1 MHTVLSDCSKT
12 VHFVG
17 IGGVSMSGLAEV
29 LLTRGFSVTGSDM
42 KESPALA
49 RLRALGVKTFVG
61 HCAEQV
67 GDSDLVIR
75 TSAIPDSNPEIVEAK
90 ERNLPVLERA
100 EAWGI
105 LMREYRNNVCFSGT
119 HGKTTSTSMM
129 THIALAADLDPQ
141 VMVGANLPVIG
152 GGLRIADS
160 DLFIAEACEYCNSFH
175 HFYPTIAVV
184 LNVDEDHLDFFSGIE
199 EIIASFQKFAS
210 LVPKDGAIVVNCDD
224 ENAMRS
230 VSGIDREIITFG
242 IDHPARVMAKNLEMS
257 TRETAF
263 DLYFDGEFQ
272 TEIRLAVLG
281 KHNVYNALSAC
292 AAALKLGVL
301 PEQIAAGLETF
312 HGAGRRFEFKGEF
325 QGAQVYDDYAHHP
338 SEVRA
343 TLESVKTLGYE
354 RVICIFQPHTYTRT
368 AALKEE
374 FASALS
380 LADVACF
387 VPIYAAREKNTIGIE
402 SDAIAELIP
411 NSLNFS
417 GFEPALEWICGNA
430 RAGDLILTMG
440 AGDIVLLGEELL
452 K

>member
-1 MHTVLSDCSKT
+1 MNTVLSDCCQT

-29 LLTRGFSVTGSDM
+29 LLSRGFSVSGSDM
-42 KESPALA
+42 KESDALA
-49 RLRALGVKTFVG
+49 RLKNLGIVTFVG
-61 HCAEQV
+61 HRAEQV
-67 GDSDLVIR
+67 GDADLVIR
-75 TSAIPDSNPEIVEAK
+75 TSAIPDSNPEIVCAK
-90 ERNLPVLERA
+90 EKGIPILERA

-105 LMREYRNNVCFSGT
+105 LMKEYKHNVCFSGT

-129 THIALAADLDPQ
+129 THIALEAECNPQ
-141 VMVGANLPVIG
+141 VMVGANLPAIG

-175 HFYPTIAVV
+175 HFHPSIAVI

-199 EIIASFQKFAS
+199 EIIASFQTFAK
-210 LVPKDGAIVVNCDD
+210 LVPQDGAIVVNGDD
-224 ENAMRS
+224 ANAMKA
-230 VSGIDREIITFG
+230 VAGIKREIITFG
-242 IDHPARVMAKNLEMS
+242 IDQPARVMAKNLTMS
-257 TRETAF
+257 TRETVF

-272 TEIRLAVLG
+272 TKIRLAVLG

-292 AAALKLGVL
+292 AAALKLGIS
-301 PEQIAAGLETF
+301 PEDIAAGLSTF
-312 HGAGRRFEFKGEF
+312 HGAGRRFELKGVYG
-325 QGAQVYDDYAHHP
+325 GAEVYDDYAHHP

-374 FASALS
+374 FAEALS
-380 LADVACF
+380 LADVPCF

-402 SDAIAELIP
+402 SDAIANLIP

-417 GFEPALEWICGNA
+417 DFEEALAWIRANA

-440 AGDIVLLGEELL
+440 AGDVVLLGEKLL